1 MHVLKVLLLVTLALL
16 GAGLGLIGAVLV
28 GMSWQDWA
36 GGCVG
41 LDCLGWV
48 LGWNALA
55 AAALCALVSWAVC
68 RWLPPRCA
76 RLSRHPEV

>member
-36 GGCVG
+36 GGCIG

-55 AAALCALVSWAVC
+55 AAALCALVFWAVR
-68 RWLPPRCA
+68 RWLPPRTTT
-76 RLSRHPEV
+76 LTRHPED